1 MLPHS
6 KQDSPCAAPRG
17 GMSRW
22 ALTLSVVLLLSG
34 LTTVAIAR
42 RLGKSGS
49 RPSVFVSVVALWIAA
64 WALWSL
70 VGGLAARYG
79 VLDRYDGGLFGVL
92 AVTAGAWQYRTQVRQ
107 GRERGLTVF
116 LAAQILWLVVVMVR
130 NGALA
135 P

>member
-1 MLPHS
+1 MT
-6 KQDSPCAAPRG
+6 
-17 GMSRW
+17 RW
-22 ALTLSVVLLLSG
+22 ALILSIVLLVSG
-34 LTTVAIAR
+34 VVTVTVAR

-79 VLDRYDGGLFGVL
+79 LLDRYDGTLFMLL
-92 AVTAGAWQYRTQVRQ
+92 AVAAGAWQYRTQVRQ
-107 GRERGLTVF
+107 GRQRGLTVF
-116 LAAQILWLVVVMVR
+116 VAAQILWLVVVMAR
-130 NGALA
+130 NGAFV